1 MNPIYRHSFADAL
14 YNTGIINSNTG
25 VPITTGEAVQN
36 RYYTTNYIPV
46 SNIYPR
52 ILYKSTTVERGA
64 FYDSDKKFISSFI
77 GVTTGSVDI
86 PNNAYYLRFVVY
98 KTSYNAGTAY
108 IRLGSETAQNLVYG
122 RKATPV
128 YKDDLAKEYELETNQ
143 RFYRAK
149 LSGKLSFV
157 RDDYDYINN
166 KPFDNEF
173 LYSIEKSNDGGRT
186 WSQYYQGKFM
196 KTDCTFVDYDK
207 KVTVQPDVIDEY
219 NDVLAGLEKEYNLI
233 TLAPT
238 IQRITINKRPL
249 IQIYVPGDSII
260 SCFLGGTN
268 WEQDANAT
276 TDQSLI
282 TKRGNLGGYNFSLCN
297 ILKEIQITSHGSPA
311 VISGLYSGRMATGAT
326 PGTFTGNLY
335 PELNVNY
342 YIFISQQTIEGTP
355 FGIAIVEIRKRSDD
369 TVMFR
374 YTKATQGPFDTLE
387 FDLTAVEGSGA
398 TGTMHA
404 DMKSYNI
411 YARYLV
417 DVDKIDDLETDQIA
431 TNDIVDNNRN
441 YRRVIGY
448 AIDVAFISNN
458 FSDTPTEWGLA
469 DNGKY
474 FAPPYSIYGQTFYP
488 IARSTWRYAS
498 LWFGFYLMDWI
509 LEEKA
514 RKAYTLR
521 DAFPVASCIQVLLNQ
536 IAPGITHAATAEYSQ
551 FLYSGNNPISG
562 LNFRLLVSQKNNIIN
577 GEYQQPAQKAP
588 TTLQQF
594 TNMLRDC
601 FKCYWFIENG
611 KFKIEHIQY
620 FRNGG
625 SYSGGVVLSHDL
637 TQEINLRNGKPWAFN
652 TSEYSFDKVDLPER
666 YQFKWMDDV
675 TTAFEG
681 LPIQVISKYITP
693 GKVEDVNV
701 SNFTSDIDLMLL
713 NPGNMSSDGFAL
725 FAAVPPTSGSQW
737 ILPFTRQTVN
747 GVEYF
752 LQNGYLAFINLQM
765 PYWMYDLPARR
776 VSINGSETYA
786 YGIERKKKQT
796 FNFPAIDDPN
806 PMQLIK
812 TYLGN
817 GQVDKLS
824 VNLCSRSIKTTL
836 KYDTE

>member
-1 MNPIYRHSFADAL
+1 MNPIYRFGFVNTFFVDGFAVGTDGTHTSPN
-14 YNTGIINSNTG
+14 YS
-25 VPITTGEAVQN
+25 
-36 RYYTTNYIPV
+36 YTKEYIPV

-52 ILYKSTTVERGA
+52 KLFMSSAPENAGVW
-64 FYDSDKKFISSFI
+64 YDSNKNIISNF
-77 GVTTGSVDI
+77 GSNPPAANVEFDI
-86 PNNAYYLRFVVY
+86 PNNAYYVRVNFSLASRR
-98 KTSYNAGTAY
+98 AGSAWL
-108 IRLGSETAQNLVYG
+108 RLGTMDADNYIAPYIVH
-122 RKATPV
+122 PN

-149 LSGKLSFV
+149 LSGKLSFI

-166 KPFDNEF
+166 KPFDTTF
-173 LYSIEKSNDGGRT
+173 LLLIEKSNDGGKT
-186 WSQYYQGKFM
+186 WTSYYSGQFM
-196 KTDCTFVDYDK
+196 KTDCKFIDYDK
-207 KVTVQPDVIDEY
+207 KVTVQPDTIDEY

-233 TLAPT
+233 TLAPS

-249 IQIYVPGDSII
+249 IQIYVPGDSVV

-276 TDQSLI
+276 TDQNALVQ
-282 TKRGNLGGYNFSLCN
+282 TYHFALCN
-297 ILKEIQITSHGSPA
+297 ILKEIQITSNGSPA
-311 VISGLYSGRMATGAT
+311 VISGLYTGRMATGASADVFE
-326 PGTFTGNLY
+326 GKLY
-335 PELNVNY
+335 LELNVNY
-342 YIFISQQTIEGTP
+342 YIYISQQRINGGLP
-355 FGIAIVEIRKRSDD
+355 FGIAVVEIRKQSDD

-374 YTKATQGPFDTLE
+374 YQKVTQEPFDTLE

-411 YARYLV
+411 YARYLC
-417 DVDKIDDLETDQIA
+417 DVEKINDLNTYLLPAD
-431 TNDIVDNNRN
+431 DIVDNNRN
-441 YRRVIGY
+441 YRRAIGY

-509 LEEKA
+509 LEEQA

-521 DAFPVASCIQVLLNQ
+521 DAFPVASCISVLLNQ
-536 IAPGITHAATAEYSQ
+536 IAPGIKHEATAEYSQ
-551 FLYSGNNPISG
+551 FLYGSSNPISG
-562 LNFRLLVSQKNNIIN
+562 LTFRLLVSQKTNIIN

-601 FKCYWFIENG
+601 FKCYWYIDGG
-611 KFKIEHIQY
+611 KFKIEHIQ
-620 FRNGG
+620 FFKNGG
-625 SYSGGVVLSHDL
+625 SYGGGAIISRDL
-637 TQEINLRNGKPWAFN
+637 TKEINLRNGLPWAFN
-652 TSEYSFDKVDLPER
+652 TSEYSFDKVDLAER
-666 YQFKWMDDV
+666 YQFEWMDDV
-675 TTAFEG
+675 TAAFEG
-681 LPIQVISKYITP
+681 LPIQVISKYVTP
-693 GKVEDVNV
+693 GKVEEINI
-701 SNFTSDIDLMLL
+701 SNFTSDIDMMLL

-737 ILPFTRQTVN
+737 ILPFTRQTIN

-752 LQNGYLAFINLQM
+752 LQNGYLAFINLQS
-765 PYWMYDLPARR
+765 PYWLYDLPARR
-776 VSINGSETYA
+776 VSINGSEVYA
-786 YGIERKKKQT
+786 RGIERKKKQT
-796 FNFPAIDDPN
+796 FSFPANDDPN

-812 TYLGN
+812 TYIGN

>member
-1 MNPIYRHSFADAL
+1 MNPIYRHSFADVFL
-14 YNTGIINSNTG
+14 KTGILHGNTG
-25 VPITTGEAVQN
+25 VPITSDDRVQN
-36 RYYTTNYIPV
+36 RYYSTYVSV
-46 SNIYPR
+46 SNVYPR
-52 ILYKSTTVERGA
+52 VLLINTGVDRGA

-98 KTSYNAGTAY
+98 KKSYNAGTVFA
-108 IRLGSETAQNLVYG
+108 RLGTATAQNLVYG
-122 RKATPV
+122 RKANPI

-149 LSGKLSFV
+149 LSGKISFI
-157 RDDYDYINN
+157 RDDYDFINTR
-166 KPFDNEF
+166 PFDYEF
-173 LYSIEKSNDGGRT
+173 LYGIDKSNDGGKT
-186 WSQYYQGKFM
+186 WVPYFSGKFM

-207 KVTVQPDVIDEY
+207 KVTVQPDTIDDY
-219 NDVLAGLEKEYNLI
+219 NEVLAGLEKEYNLI
-233 TLAPT
+233 TLAPS

-249 IQIYVPGDSII
+249 IQIYVPGDSIV

-268 WEQDANAT
+268 WEQGANAT
-276 TDQSLI
+276 TDQSVLVQ
-282 TKRGNLGGYNFSLCN
+282 TYHFALCN

-311 VISGLYSGRMATGAT
+311 VISGLYTGRMATGSSADVFE
-326 PGTFTGNLY
+326 GKLY
-335 PELNVNY
+335 SELNVNY
-342 YIFISQQTIEGTP
+342 YIYISQQRVGGGIP
-355 FGIAIVEIRKRSDD
+355 FGEALVEIRRQSDD
-369 TVMFR
+369 VAMFR
-374 YTKATQGPFDTLE
+374 YQKLTTEPFDTLE
-387 FDLTAVEGSGA
+387 FDLTAVAGSGA

-417 DVDKIDDLETDQIA
+417 DVEKIGDLNTYPLPAD
-431 TNDIVDNNRN
+431 DIVDNNRN
-441 YRRVIGY
+441 YRRTIGY

-469 DNGKY
+469 DNRKY

-509 LEEKA
+509 LEEQA

-521 DAFPVASCIQVLLNQ
+521 DAFPVASCISVLLNQ

-551 FLYSGNNPISG
+551 FLYGGNNPISG
-562 LNFRLLVSQKNNIIN
+562 LNFRLLVSQKTNIIN
-577 GEYQQPAQKAP
+577 GEYQQSAQKAP

-601 FKCYWFIENG
+601 FKCYWFIEDG

-625 SYSGGVVLSHDL
+625 SYFGGAILSHDL
-637 TQEINLRNGKPWAFN
+637 TKELNLRNGKPWAFN

-666 YQFKWMDDV
+666 YQFEWMDDV
-675 TTAFEG
+675 TAAFEG
-681 LPIQVISKYITP
+681 FPIQVISKYVTP
-693 GKVEDVNV
+693 GKVEEINI
-701 SNFTSDIDLMLL
+701 SNFTSDIDMMLL
-713 NPGNMSSDGFAL
+713 NPDNMSSDGFAL

-737 ILPFTRQTVN
+737 ILPFTHQTIN

-752 LQNGYLAFINLQM
+752 LQNGYLAFINLQSL
-765 PYWMYDLPARR
+765 YWLYDLPARR
-776 VSINGSETYA
+776 VSINGSEVYA

-796 FNFPAIDDPN
+796 FSFPAIDDPN

-812 TYLGN
+812 TYIGN

-824 VNLCSRSIKTTL
+824 VNLHSRSIKTTL

>member
-1 MNPIYRHSFADAL
+1 MNPIYRHSFVNAFLA
-14 YNTGIINSNTG
+14 NGAISH
-25 VPITTGEAVQN
+25 TTGN
-36 RYYTTNYIPV
+36 INGNNTNFYYTRTFVPV
-46 SNIYPR
+46 GNVYPR
-52 ILYKSTTVERGA
+52 KLFQNYTPQAGGA
-64 FYDSDKKFISSFI
+64 FYDSNKKII
-77 GVTTGSVDI
+77 GGWGSDPTATNTEFDI
-86 PNNAYYLRFVVY
+86 PSNA
-98 KTSYNAGTAY
+98 AY
-108 IRLGSETAQNLVYG
+108 IRFNVTKAHYANGTAWLRLGTLDAPNVLQGQTVH
-122 RKATPV
+122 PI

-149 LSGKLSFV
+149 LSGKITFV
-157 RDDYDYINN
+157 RDDYDYINRQS
-166 KPFDNEF
+166 FDNEF
-173 LYSIEKSNDGGRT
+173 LYCIEKSDDGGRT
-186 WSQYYQGKFM
+186 WFQYFQGKFM
-196 KTDCTFVDYDK
+196 KTDCTFTDYDK
-207 KVTVQPDVIDEY
+207 KVVVQPDAIDDY

-249 IQIYVPGDSII
+249 IQIYVPGDSVV

-276 TDQSLI
+276 TDQNALVQ
-282 TKRGNLGGYNFSLCN
+282 TYHFALCN
-297 ILKEIQITSHGSPA
+297 ILKEIQITSNGSPA
-311 VISGLYSGRMATGAT
+311 VIAGLYTGRMATGASADVFE
-326 PGTFTGNLY
+326 GKLY

-342 YIFISQQTIEGTP
+342 YIYISQQRINGGLP
-355 FGIAIVEIRKRSDD
+355 FGIAVVEIRKQSDD

-374 YTKATQGPFDTLE
+374 YQKITQEPFDTLE

-411 YARYLV
+411 YARYLC
-417 DVDKIDDLETDQIA
+417 DVEKINDLNTYPLPAD
-431 TNDIVDNNRN
+431 DIVDNNRN
-441 YRRVIGY
+441 YRRAIGY

-474 FAPPYSIYGQTFYP
+474 FAPPYSIFGQTFYP

-514 RKAYTLR
+514 RKEYTLR
-521 DAFPVASCIQVLLNQ
+521 DAFPVASCISVLLNQ
-536 IAPGITHAATAEYSQ
+536 IAPGITHEATAEYSQ
-551 FLYSGNNPISG
+551 FLYGGNNPISG
-562 LNFRLLVSQKNNIIN
+562 LNFRLLVSQKTNIIN

-601 FKCYWFIENG
+601 FKCYWFIEDG

-637 TQEINLRNGKPWAFN
+637 TKELNLRNGKPWAFN

-666 YQFKWMDDV
+666 YQFEWMDDV
-675 TTAFEG
+675 TAAFEG
-681 LPIQVISKYITP
+681 LPIQVISKYVTP
-693 GKVEDVNV
+693 GKVEEINI
-701 SNFTSDIDLMLL
+701 SNFTSDIDMMLL
-713 NPGNMSSDGFAL
+713 NPGNISSDGFAL

-737 ILPFTRQTVN
+737 ILPFTRQTIN

-752 LQNGYLAFINLQM
+752 LQNGYLAFINLQS

-776 VSINGSETYA
+776 VSINGSEVYA

-796 FNFPAIDDPN
+796 FSFPANDDPN

-812 TYLGN
+812 TYIGN

>member
-1 MNPIYRHSFADAL
+1 MNPIYRHSFVNAFLA
-14 YNTGIINSNTG
+14 NGAISHITGNINGNSTKF
-25 VPITTGEAVQN
+25 
-36 RYYTTNYIPV
+36 YYTRTFVPV
-46 SNIYPR
+46 GNVYPR
-52 ILYKSTTVERGA
+52 KLFQNFTTQSGGA
-64 FYDSDKKFISSFI
+64 FYDSNKKII
-77 GVTTGSVDI
+77 GGWGSDPSATNTEFDI
-86 PNNAYYLRFVVY
+86 PSNA
-98 KTSYNAGTAY
+98 AY
-108 IRLGSETAQNLVYG
+108 IRFNVIKAQYANGTAWLRLGTLDAPNVLQGQTVH
-122 RKATPV
+122 PI

-149 LSGKLSFV
+149 LSGKITFV
-157 RDDYDYINN
+157 RDDYDYINRQS
-166 KPFDNEF
+166 FDNEF
-173 LYSIEKSNDGGRT
+173 LYCIEKSDDGGRT
-186 WSQYYQGKFM
+186 WFQYFQGKFM
-196 KTDCTFVDYDK
+196 KTDCTFTDYDK
-207 KVTVQPDVIDEY
+207 KVVVQPDAIDDY

-249 IQIYVPGDSII
+249 IQIYVPGDSVV

-276 TDQSLI
+276 TDQNALVQ
-282 TKRGNLGGYNFSLCN
+282 TYHFALCN
-297 ILKEIQITSHGSPA
+297 ILKEIQITSNGSPA
-311 VISGLYSGRMATGAT
+311 VISGLYTGRMATGASAD
-326 PGTFTGNLY
+326 TFEGKLY

-342 YIFISQQTIEGTP
+342 YIYISQQRINGGLP
-355 FGIAIVEIRKRSDD
+355 FGIALVEIRRQSDD
-369 TVMFR
+369 VAMFR
-374 YTKATQGPFDTLE
+374 YSKATTSPFDTLE

-411 YARYLV
+411 YARYLC
-417 DVDKIDDLETDQIA
+417 DVEKIDDLNTYPLPAD
-431 TNDIVDNNRN
+431 DIVDNNRN
-441 YRRVIGY
+441 YRRAIGY

-474 FAPPYSIYGQTFYP
+474 FAPPYSIFGQTFYP

-514 RKAYTLR
+514 RKEYTLR
-521 DAFPVASCIQVLLNQ
+521 DAFPVASCISVLLNQ
-536 IAPGITHAATAEYSQ
+536 IAPGITHEATAEYSQ
-551 FLYSGNNPISG
+551 FLYGGNNPISG
-562 LNFRLLVSQKNNIIN
+562 LNFRLLVSQKTNIIN

-601 FKCYWFIENG
+601 FKCYWFIEDG

-625 SYSGGVVLSHDL
+625 SYSGGAILSHDL
-637 TQEINLRNGKPWAFN
+637 TKELNLRNGKPWAFN

-675 TTAFEG
+675 TAAFEG
-681 LPIQVISKYITP
+681 LPIQVISKYVTP

-752 LQNGYLAFINLQM
+752 LQNGYLAFINLQS

-776 VSINGSETYA
+776 VSINGSEVYA

-796 FNFPAIDDPN
+796 FSFPAIDDPN

-812 TYLGN
+812 TYIGN

>member
-1 MNPIYRHSFADAL
+1 MNPIYRHSFVNAFLA
-14 YNTGIINSNTG
+14 NGAISHITGNINGNSTKF
-25 VPITTGEAVQN
+25 
-36 RYYTTNYIPV
+36 YYTRTFVPV
-46 SNIYPR
+46 GNVYPR
-52 ILYKSTTVERGA
+52 KLFQNFTTQSGGA
-64 FYDSDKKFISSFI
+64 FYDSNKKII
-77 GVTTGSVDI
+77 GGWGSDPSATNTEFDI
-86 PNNAYYLRFVVY
+86 PSNA
-98 KTSYNAGTAY
+98 AY
-108 IRLGSETAQNLVYG
+108 IRFNVIKAQYANGTAWLRLGTLDAPNVLQGQTVH
-122 RKATPV
+122 PI

-149 LSGKLSFV
+149 LSGKITFV
-157 RDDYDYINN
+157 RDDYDYINRQS
-166 KPFDNEF
+166 FDNEF
-173 LYSIEKSNDGGRT
+173 LYCIEKSDDGGRT
-186 WSQYYQGKFM
+186 WFQYFQGKFM
-196 KTDCTFVDYDK
+196 KTDCTFTDYDK
-207 KVTVQPDVIDEY
+207 KVVVQPDAIDDY

-249 IQIYVPGDSII
+249 IQIYVPGDSVVA
-260 SCFLGGTN
+260 CFLGGTN

-276 TDQSLI
+276 TDQNALVQ
-282 TKRGNLGGYNFSLCN
+282 TYHFALCN
-297 ILKEIQITSHGSPA
+297 ILKEIQITSNGSPA
-311 VISGLYSGRMATGAT
+311 VISGLYTGRMATGASAD
-326 PGTFTGNLY
+326 TFEGKLY

-342 YIFISQQTIEGTP
+342 YIYISQQRINGGLP
-355 FGIAIVEIRKRSDD
+355 FGIALVEIRRQSDD
-369 TVMFR
+369 VAMFR
-374 YTKATQGPFDTLE
+374 YSKATTSPFDTLE

-411 YARYLV
+411 YARYLC
-417 DVDKIDDLETDQIA
+417 DVEKIDDLNTYPLPAD
-431 TNDIVDNNRN
+431 DIVDNNRN
-441 YRRVIGY
+441 YRRAIGY

-474 FAPPYSIYGQTFYP
+474 FAPPYSIFGQTFYP

-514 RKAYTLR
+514 RKEYTLR
-521 DAFPVASCIQVLLNQ
+521 DAFPVASCISVLLNQ
-536 IAPGITHAATAEYSQ
+536 IAPGITHEATAEYSQ
-551 FLYSGNNPISG
+551 FLYGGNNPISG
-562 LNFRLLVSQKNNIIN
+562 LNFRLLVSQKTNIIN

-601 FKCYWFIENG
+601 FKCYWFIEDG

-625 SYSGGVVLSHDL
+625 SYSGGAILSHDL
-637 TQEINLRNGKPWAFN
+637 TKELNLRNGKPWAFN

-666 YQFKWMDDV
+666 YQFEWMDDV
-675 TTAFEG
+675 TAAFEG
-681 LPIQVISKYITP
+681 LPIQVISKYVTP
-693 GKVEDVNV
+693 GKVEEINI
-701 SNFTSDIDLMLL
+701 SNFTSDIDMMLL

-737 ILPFTRQTVN
+737 ILPFTRQTIN

-752 LQNGYLAFINLQM
+752 LQNGYLAFINLQSQ
-765 PYWMYDLPARR
+765 YWLYDLPARR
-776 VSINGSETYA
+776 VSINGSEVYA
-786 YGIERKKKQT
+786 RGIERKKKQT
-796 FNFPAIDDPN
+796 FSFPANDDPN

>member
-1 MNPIYRHSFADAL
+1 MNPIYRFGFVNTFFVDGFAVGTDGTHTSPN
-14 YNTGIINSNTG
+14 YS
-25 VPITTGEAVQN
+25 
-36 RYYTTNYIPV
+36 YTKEYIPV

-52 ILYKSTTVERGA
+52 KLFMSTAPENAGVW
-64 FYDSDKKFISSFI
+64 YDSNKNIISNF
-77 GVTTGSVDI
+77 GSNPPAANVEFDI
-86 PNNAYYLRFVVY
+86 PNNAYYVRVNFTLSSRR
-98 KTSYNAGTAY
+98 AGSAWL
-108 IRLGSETAQNLVYG
+108 RLGTMDADNYIAPYIVH
-122 RKATPV
+122 PN

-149 LSGKLSFV
+149 LSGKLSFI

-166 KPFDNEF
+166 KPFDTTF
-173 LYSIEKSNDGGRT
+173 LLLIEKSNDGGKT
-186 WSQYYQGKFM
+186 WTSYYSGQFM
-196 KTDCTFVDYDK
+196 KTDCTFIDYDK
-207 KVTVQPDVIDEY
+207 KVTLQPDTIDEY

-233 TLAPT
+233 TLAPA

-249 IQIYVPGDSII
+249 IQIYVPGDSIV

-276 TDQSLI
+276 TDQNALVR
-282 TKRGNLGGYNFSLCN
+282 TYHFALCN

-311 VISGLYSGRMATGAT
+311 VISGLYTGRMATGAT
-326 PGTFTGNLY
+326 PGVFTGNLY

-342 YIFISQQTIEGTP
+342 YIFISQQTIDGTP
-355 FGIAIVEIRKRSDD
+355 FGIALVEIRRRSDD
-369 TVMFR
+369 VAMFR
-374 YTKATQGPFDTLE
+374 YQKATTAPFDTLE
-387 FDLTAVEGSGA
+387 FDLTAVDGSGA

-417 DVDKIDDLETDQIA
+417 DVEKIGDLDTYPLPTDDI
-431 TNDIVDNNRN
+431 IDNNRN
-441 YRRVIGY
+441 YRRAIGY

-509 LEEKA
+509 LEEQA

-521 DAFPVASCIQVLLNQ
+521 DAFPVASCISVLLNQ
-536 IAPGITHAATAEYSQ
+536 IAPGIKHEATAEYSQ
-551 FLYSGNNPISG
+551 FLYGSSNPISG
-562 LNFRLLVSQKNNIIN
+562 LTFRLLVSQKTNIIN

-601 FKCYWFIENG
+601 FKCYWYIDGG
-611 KFKIEHIQY
+611 KFKIEHIQ
-620 FRNGG
+620 FFKNGG
-625 SYSGGVVLSHDL
+625 SYGGGAIISRDL
-637 TQEINLRNGKPWAFN
+637 TKEINLRNGLPWAFN
-652 TSEYSFDKVDLPER
+652 TSEYSFDKVDLAER
-666 YQFKWMDDV
+666 YQFEWMDDV
-675 TTAFEG
+675 TTPFEG
-681 LPIQVISKYITP
+681 LPIQVISKYVTP
-693 GKVEDVNV
+693 GKIEEINI
-701 SNFTSDIDLMLL
+701 SNFTSDIDMMLL

-737 ILPFTRQTVN
+737 ILPFTRQTIN

-752 LQNGYLAFINLQM
+752 LQNGYLAFINLQS

-776 VSINGSETYA
+776 VSVNGSEVYA

-796 FNFPAIDDPN
+796 FSFPATDDPN

-812 TYLGN
+812 TYIGN

-824 VNLCSRSIKTTL
+824 VNLHSRSIKATL

>member
-1 MNPIYRHSFADAL
+1 MNPIYRHSFVNAFLA
-14 YNTGIINSNTG
+14 NGAISHITGNINGNSTKF
-25 VPITTGEAVQN
+25 
-36 RYYTTNYIPV
+36 YYTRTFVPV
-46 SNIYPR
+46 GNVYPR
-52 ILYKSTTVERGA
+52 KLFQNSTAQSGGA
-64 FYDSDKKFISSFI
+64 FYDSNKKII
-77 GVTTGSVDI
+77 GGWGSDHTATNTEFDI
-86 PNNAYYLRFVVY
+86 PSNA
-98 KTSYNAGTAY
+98 AY
-108 IRLGSETAQNLVYG
+108 IRFNVSKAQYANGTAWLRLGTLDAPNVLQGQTVH
-122 RKATPV
+122 PI

-149 LSGKLSFV
+149 LSGKITFV
-157 RDDYDYINN
+157 RDDYDYINRQS
-166 KPFDNEF
+166 FDNEF
-173 LYSIEKSNDGGRT
+173 LYCIEKSDDGGRT
-186 WSQYYQGKFM
+186 WFQYFQGKFM
-196 KTDCTFVDYDK
+196 KTDCTFTDYDK
-207 KVTVQPDVIDEY
+207 KVVVQPDAIDDY

-249 IQIYVPGDSII
+249 IQIYVPGDSVV

-276 TDQSLI
+276 TDQNALVQ
-282 TKRGNLGGYNFSLCN
+282 TYHFALCN
-297 ILKEIQITSHGSPA
+297 ILKEIQITSNGSPA
-311 VISGLYSGRMATGAT
+311 VISGLYTGRMVTGASADVFE
-326 PGTFTGNLY
+326 GKLY

-342 YIFISQQTIEGTP
+342 YIH
-355 FGIAIVEIRKRSDD
+355 IAQKLVAGGLPIGLADVEIRRRSDD
-369 TVMFR
+369 VAMFR
-374 YTKATQGPFDTLE
+374 FTKITQEPFDTLE

-411 YARYLV
+411 YARYLC
-417 DVDKIDDLETDQIA
+417 DVEKIDDLNTYPLPAD
-431 TNDIVDNNRN
+431 DIVDNNRN
-441 YRRVIGY
+441 YRHAIGY

-458 FSDTPTEWGLA
+458 FSNTPTEWGLA

-521 DAFPVASCIQVLLNQ
+521 DAFPVASCISVLLNQ

-551 FLYSGNNPISG
+551 FLYSGNNPISR
-562 LNFRLLVSQKNNIIN
+562 LNFRLLVSHKTNIIN
-577 GEYQQPAQKAP
+577 GEYQQPAQKVP

-601 FKCYWFIENG
+601 FKCYWFIEDG

-625 SYSGGVVLSHDL
+625 SYSGGAILSHDL
-637 TQEINLRNGKPWAFN
+637 TKELNLRNGKPWAFN
-652 TSEYSFDKVDLPER
+652 TSEYSFDKADLPER
-666 YQFKWMDDV
+666 YQFEWMDDV
-675 TTAFEG
+675 TAAFEG
-681 LPIQVISKYITP
+681 VPIQVISKYVTP
-693 GKVEDVNV
+693 GKVEEINI
-701 SNFTSDIDLMLL
+701 SNFTSDIDMMLL

-737 ILPFTRQTVN
+737 ILPFTRQTIN

-752 LQNGYLAFINLQM
+752 LQNGYLAFINLQS
-765 PYWMYDLPARR
+765 PYWLYDLPARR
-776 VSINGSETYA
+776 VSINGSEVYA

-796 FNFPAIDDPN
+796 FSFPANDDPN

-812 TYLGN
+812 TYIGN

-824 VNLCSRSIKTTL
+824 VNLCSRNIKATL

>member
-1 MNPIYRHSFADAL
+1 MNPIYRHSFVNAFLA
-14 YNTGIINSNTG
+14 NGAISH
-25 VPITTGEAVQN
+25 TTGN
-36 RYYTTNYIPV
+36 INGNSTNFYYTRTFVPV
-46 SNIYPR
+46 GNVYPR
-52 ILYKSTTVERGA
+52 KLFQNFTTQSGGA
-64 FYDSDKKFISSFI
+64 FYDSNKKII
-77 GVTTGSVDI
+77 GGWGSDPSATNTEFDI
-86 PNNAYYLRFVVY
+86 PSNA
-98 KTSYNAGTAY
+98 AY
-108 IRLGSETAQNLVYG
+108 IRFNVIKAHYANGTAWLRLGTLDAPNVLQGQTVH
-122 RKATPV
+122 PI

-149 LSGKLSFV
+149 LSGKITFV
-157 RDDYDYINN
+157 RDDYDYINRQS
-166 KPFDNEF
+166 FDNEF
-173 LYSIEKSNDGGRT
+173 LYCIEKSDDGGRT
-186 WSQYYQGKFM
+186 WFQYFQGKFM
-196 KTDCTFVDYDK
+196 KTDCTFTDYDK
-207 KVTVQPDVIDEY
+207 KVVVQPDAIDDY

-249 IQIYVPGDSII
+249 IQIYVPGDSVV

-276 TDQSLI
+276 TDQNALVQ
-282 TKRGNLGGYNFSLCN
+282 TYHFALCN
-297 ILKEIQITSHGSPA
+297 ILKEIQITSNGSPA
-311 VISGLYSGRMATGAT
+311 VISGLYTGRMATGASADVFK
-326 PGTFTGNLY
+326 GKLY

-342 YIFISQQTIEGTP
+342 YIYISQQRINGGLP
-355 FGIAIVEIRKRSDD
+355 FGIAVVEIRKQSDD

-374 YTKATQGPFDTLE
+374 YQKVTQEPFDTLE

-411 YARYLV
+411 YARYLC
-417 DVDKIDDLETDQIA
+417 DVEKIDDLNTYPLPAD
-431 TNDIVDNNRN
+431 DIVDNNRN
-441 YRRVIGY
+441 YRRAIGY

-474 FAPPYSIYGQTFYP
+474 FAPPYSIFGQTFYP

-514 RKAYTLR
+514 RKEYTLR
-521 DAFPVASCIQVLLNQ
+521 DAFPVASCISVLLNQ
-536 IAPGITHAATAEYSQ
+536 IAPGITHEATAEYSR
-551 FLYSGNNPISG
+551 FLYGGNNPISG
-562 LNFRLLVSQKNNIIN
+562 LNFRLLVSQKTNIIN

-601 FKCYWFIENG
+601 FKCYWFIEDG

-637 TQEINLRNGKPWAFN
+637 TKELNLRNGKPWAFN

-675 TTAFEG
+675 TATFEG
-681 LPIQVISKYITP
+681 LPIQVISKYVTP

-713 NPGNMSSDGFAL
+713 NPGNISSDGFAL

-752 LQNGYLAFINLQM
+752 LQNGYLAFINLQS
-765 PYWMYDLPARR
+765 PYWLYDLPARR

-796 FNFPAIDDPN
+796 FSFPANDDPN

-812 TYLGN
+812 TYIGN

>member
-1 MNPIYRHSFADAL
+1 MNPIYRHSFVNAFLA
-14 YNTGIINSNTG
+14 NGAISNT
-25 VPITTGEAVQN
+25 TGN
-36 RYYTTNYIPV
+36 INGNNTNFYYTRTFVPV
-46 SNIYPR
+46 GNVYPR
-52 ILYKSTTVERGA
+52 KLFQNYTPQAGGA
-64 FYDSDKKFISSFI
+64 FYDSNKKII
-77 GVTTGSVDI
+77 GGWGSDPTATNTEFDI
-86 PNNAYYLRFVVY
+86 PSNA
-98 KTSYNAGTAY
+98 AY
-108 IRLGSETAQNLVYG
+108 IRFNVSKAQYANGTAWLRLGTLDAPNVLQGQTVH
-122 RKATPV
+122 PI

-149 LSGKLSFV
+149 LSGKITFV
-157 RDDYDYINN
+157 RDDYDYINRQS
-166 KPFDNEF
+166 FDNEF
-173 LYSIEKSNDGGRT
+173 LYCIEKSDDGGRT
-186 WSQYYQGKFM
+186 WFQYFQGKFM
-196 KTDCTFVDYDK
+196 KTDCTFTDYDK
-207 KVTVQPDVIDEY
+207 KVVVQPDAIDDY

-249 IQIYVPGDSII
+249 IQIYVPGDSVV

-276 TDQSLI
+276 TDQNALVQ
-282 TKRGNLGGYNFSLCN
+282 TYHFALCN
-297 ILKEIQITSHGSPA
+297 ILKEIQITSNGSPA
-311 VISGLYSGRMATGAT
+311 VISGLYTGRMATGSSAD
-326 PGTFTGNLY
+326 TFEGKLY

-342 YIFISQQTIEGTP
+342 YIYISQQRINGGLP
-355 FGIAIVEIRKRSDD
+355 FGIALVEIRRQSDD
-369 TVMFR
+369 VAMFR
-374 YTKATQGPFDTLE
+374 YSKATTSPFDTLE

-411 YARYLV
+411 YARYLC
-417 DVDKIDDLETDQIA
+417 DVEKIDDLNTYPLPAD
-431 TNDIVDNNRN
+431 DIVDNNRN
-441 YRRVIGY
+441 YRRAIGY

-474 FAPPYSIYGQTFYP
+474 FAPPYSIFGQTFYP

-514 RKAYTLR
+514 RKEYTLR
-521 DAFPVASCIQVLLNQ
+521 DAFPVASCISVLLNQ
-536 IAPGITHAATAEYSQ
+536 IAPGITHEATAEYSQ
-551 FLYSGNNPISG
+551 FLYGGNNPISG
-562 LNFRLLVSQKNNIIN
+562 LNFRLLVSQKTNIIN

-601 FKCYWFIENG
+601 FKCYWFIEDG

-625 SYSGGVVLSHDL
+625 SYSGGGVLSHNL
-637 TQEINLRNGKPWAFN
+637 TKELNLRNGKPWAFN

-675 TTAFEG
+675 TAAFEG
-681 LPIQVISKYITP
+681 LPIQVISKYVTP

-713 NPGNMSSDGFAL
+713 NPGNISSDGFAL

-747 GVEYF
+747 GIEYF

-776 VSINGSETYA
+776 VSINGSEVYA

-796 FNFPAIDDPN
+796 FSFPANDDPN

-812 TYLGN
+812 TYIGN

>member
-1 MNPIYRHSFADAL
+1 MNPIYRHSFVNAFLA
-14 YNTGIINSNTG
+14 NGAISH
-25 VPITTGEAVQN
+25 TTGN
-36 RYYTTNYIPV
+36 INGNSTKFYYTRTFVPV
-46 SNIYPR
+46 GNVYPR
-52 ILYKSTTVERGA
+52 KLFQNFTTQSGGA
-64 FYDSDKKFISSFI
+64 FYDSNKKII
-77 GVTTGSVDI
+77 GGWGSDPSATNTEFDI
-86 PNNAYYLRFVVY
+86 PSNA
-98 KTSYNAGTAY
+98 AY
-108 IRLGSETAQNLVYG
+108 IRFNVIKAHYANGTAWLRLGTLDAPNVLQGQTVH
-122 RKATPV
+122 PI

-149 LSGKLSFV
+149 LSGKITFV
-157 RDDYDYINN
+157 RDDYDYINRQS
-166 KPFDNEF
+166 FDNEF
-173 LYSIEKSNDGGRT
+173 LYCIEKSDDGGRT
-186 WSQYYQGKFM
+186 WFQYFQGKFM
-196 KTDCTFVDYDK
+196 KTDCTFTDYDK
-207 KVTVQPDVIDEY
+207 KVVVQPDAIDDY

-249 IQIYVPGDSII
+249 IQIYVPGDSVV

-276 TDQSLI
+276 TDQNALVQ
-282 TKRGNLGGYNFSLCN
+282 TYHFALCN
-297 ILKEIQITSHGSPA
+297 ILKEIQITSNGSPA
-311 VISGLYSGRMATGAT
+311 VISGLYTGRMATGSSAD
-326 PGTFTGNLY
+326 TFEGKLY

-342 YIFISQQTIEGTP
+342 YIYISQQRINGGLP
-355 FGIAIVEIRKRSDD
+355 FGIALVEIRRQLDD
-369 TVMFR
+369 VAMFR
-374 YTKATQGPFDTLE
+374 YSKVTTSPFDTLG

-411 YARYLV
+411 YARYLC
-417 DVDKIDDLETDQIA
+417 DVEKIDDLNTYPLPAD
-431 TNDIVDNNRN
+431 DIVDNNRN
-441 YRRVIGY
+441 YRRAIGY

-498 LWFGFYLMDWI
+498 LWFGFYLMDWL

-514 RKAYTLR
+514 RKEYTLR
-521 DAFPVASCIQVLLNQ
+521 DAFPVASCISVLLNQ

-551 FLYSGNNPISG
+551 FLYGSYNPISR
-562 LNFRLLVSQKNNIIN
+562 LNFRLLVSQKTNIIN

-601 FKCYWFIENG
+601 FKCYWFIEDG

-637 TQEINLRNGKPWAFN
+637 TKELNLRNGKPWAFN
-652 TSEYSFDKVDLPER
+652 TSEYSFDKVDLPEC
-666 YQFKWMDDV
+666 YQFEWMDDV
-675 TTAFEG
+675 TAAFEG
-681 LPIQVISKYITP
+681 LPIQVISKYVTP
-693 GKVEDVNV
+693 GKVEEINI
-701 SNFTSDIDLMLL
+701 SNFTSDIDMMLL
-713 NPGNMSSDGFAL
+713 NPGNISSDGFAL

-737 ILPFTRQTVN
+737 ILPFTRQTIN

-752 LQNGYLAFINLQM
+752 LQNGYLAFINLQS

-776 VSINGSETYA
+776 VSINGSEVYA

-796 FNFPAIDDPN
+796 FSFPANDDPN

-812 TYLGN
+812 TYIGN

-824 VNLCSRSIKTTL
+824 VNLCSRNIKTTL

>member
-1 MNPIYRHSFADAL
+1 MNPIYRHSFVNAFLA
-14 YNTGIINSNTG
+14 NGAISH
-25 VPITTGEAVQN
+25 TTGN
-36 RYYTTNYIPV
+36 INGNSTKFYYTRTFVPV
-46 SNIYPR
+46 GNVYPR
-52 ILYKSTTVERGA
+52 KLFQNFTTQSGGA
-64 FYDSDKKFISSFI
+64 FYDSNKKII
-77 GVTTGSVDI
+77 GGWGSDPSATNTEFDI
-86 PNNAYYLRFVVY
+86 PSNA
-98 KTSYNAGTAY
+98 AY
-108 IRLGSETAQNLVYG
+108 IRFNVIKAHYANGTAWLRLGTLDAPNVLQGQTVH
-122 RKATPV
+122 PI

-149 LSGKLSFV
+149 LSGKITFV
-157 RDDYDYINN
+157 RDDYDYINRQS
-166 KPFDNEF
+166 FDNEF
-173 LYSIEKSNDGGRT
+173 LYCIEKSDDGGRT
-186 WSQYYQGKFM
+186 WFQYFQGKFM
-196 KTDCTFVDYDK
+196 KTDCTFTDYDK
-207 KVTVQPDVIDEY
+207 KVVVQPEAIDDY

-249 IQIYVPGDSII
+249 IQIYVPGDSVV

-276 TDQSLI
+276 TDQNALVQ
-282 TKRGNLGGYNFSLCN
+282 TYHFALCN
-297 ILKEIQITSHGSPA
+297 ILKEIQITSNGSPA
-311 VISGLYSGRMATGAT
+311 VISGLYTGRMATGASADVFE
-326 PGTFTGNLY
+326 GKLY

-342 YIFISQQTIEGTP
+342 YIYISQQRINGGLP
-355 FGIAIVEIRKRSDD
+355 FGIAVVEIRKQSDD

-374 YTKATQGPFDTLE
+374 YTKVTTSPFDTLE

-411 YARYLV
+411 YARYLC
-417 DVDKIDDLETDQIA
+417 DVEKIDDLNTYPLPAD
-431 TNDIVDNNRN
+431 DIVDNNRN
-441 YRRVIGY
+441 YRRAIGY

-474 FAPPYSIYGQTFYP
+474 FAPPYSIFGQTFYP

-509 LEEKA
+509 LEKKA

-521 DAFPVASCIQVLLNQ
+521 DAFPVASCISVLLNQ

-562 LNFRLLVSQKNNIIN
+562 LNFRLLVSQKTNIIN

-601 FKCYWFIENG
+601 FKCYWFIEDG

-625 SYSGGVVLSHDL
+625 SYSGGAILSHDL
-637 TQEINLRNGKPWAFN
+637 TKELNLRNGKPWAFN

-666 YQFKWMDDV
+666 YQFEWMDDV
-675 TTAFEG
+675 TAAFEG
-681 LPIQVISKYITP
+681 LPIQVISKYVTP
-693 GKVEDVNV
+693 GKFEEINI
-701 SNFTSDIDLMLL
+701 SNFTSDIDMMLL

-737 ILPFTRQTVN
+737 ILPFTRQTIN

-752 LQNGYLAFINLQM
+752 LQNGYLAFINLQS
-765 PYWMYDLPARR
+765 PYWLYDLPARR
-776 VSINGSETYA
+776 VSINGSEVYA

-796 FNFPAIDDPN
+796 FSFPANDDPN

-812 TYLGN
+812 TYIGN

-824 VNLCSRSIKTTL
+824 VNLCSRNIKATL

>member
-1 MNPIYRHSFADAL
+1 MNPIYRHSFVNAFLA
-14 YNTGIINSNTG
+14 NGAISH
-25 VPITTGEAVQN
+25 TTGN
-36 RYYTTNYIPV
+36 INGNSTKFYYTRTFVPV
-46 SNIYPR
+46 GNVYPR
-52 ILYKSTTVERGA
+52 KLFQNFTTQSGGA
-64 FYDSDKKFISSFI
+64 FYDSNKKII
-77 GVTTGSVDI
+77 GGWGSDPSATNTEFDI
-86 PNNAYYLRFVVY
+86 PSNA
-98 KTSYNAGTAY
+98 AY
-108 IRLGSETAQNLVYG
+108 IRFNVIKAHYANGTAWLRLGTLDAPNVLQGQTVH
-122 RKATPV
+122 PI

-149 LSGKLSFV
+149 LSGKITFV
-157 RDDYDYINN
+157 RDDYDYINRQS
-166 KPFDNEF
+166 FDNEF
-173 LYSIEKSNDGGRT
+173 LYCIEKSDDGGRT
-186 WSQYYQGKFM
+186 WFQYFQGKFM
-196 KTDCTFVDYDK
+196 KTDCTFTDYDK
-207 KVTVQPDVIDEY
+207 KVVVQPDAIDDY

-249 IQIYVPGDSII
+249 IQIYVPGDSVV

-276 TDQSLI
+276 TDQNALVQ
-282 TKRGNLGGYNFSLCN
+282 TYHFALCN
-297 ILKEIQITSHGSPA
+297 ILKEIQITSNGSPA
-311 VISGLYSGRMATGAT
+311 VISGLYTGRMATGASADVFE
-326 PGTFTGNLY
+326 GKLY

-342 YIFISQQTIEGTP
+342 YIYISQQRINGGLP
-355 FGIAIVEIRKRSDD
+355 FGIAVVEIRKQSDD

-374 YTKATQGPFDTLE
+374 YTKVTTSPFDTLE

-411 YARYLV
+411 YARYLC
-417 DVDKIDDLETDQIA
+417 DVEKIDDLNTYPLPAD
-431 TNDIVDNNRN
+431 DIVDNNRN
-441 YRRVIGY
+441 YRRAIGY

-474 FAPPYSIYGQTFYP
+474 FAPPYSIFGQTFYP

-509 LEEKA
+509 LEKKA

-521 DAFPVASCIQVLLNQ
+521 DAFPVASCISVLLNQ

-562 LNFRLLVSQKNNIIN
+562 LNFRLLVSQKTNIIN
-577 GEYQQPAQKAP
+577 GEYQQPARKAP

-601 FKCYWFIENG
+601 FKCYWFIEDG

-625 SYSGGVVLSHDL
+625 SYSGGAILSHDL
-637 TQEINLRNGKPWAFN
+637 TKELNLRNGKPWAFN

-666 YQFKWMDDV
+666 YQFEWMDDV
-675 TTAFEG
+675 TAAFEG
-681 LPIQVISKYITP
+681 LPIQVISKYVTP
-693 GKVEDVNV
+693 GKVEEINI
-701 SNFTSDIDLMLL
+701 SNFTSDIDMMLL

-737 ILPFTRQTVN
+737 ILPFTRQTIN

-752 LQNGYLAFINLQM
+752 LQNGYLAFINLQS
-765 PYWMYDLPARR
+765 PYWLYDLPARR
-776 VSINGSETYA
+776 VSINGSEVYA

-796 FNFPAIDDPN
+796 FSFPANDDPN

-812 TYLGN
+812 TYIGN

-824 VNLCSRSIKTTL
+824 VNLCSRNIKATL

>member
-1 MNPIYRHSFADAL
+1 MNPIYRHSFVNAFLA
-14 YNTGIINSNTG
+14 NGAISHITGNINGNSTNF
-25 VPITTGEAVQN
+25 
-36 RYYTTNYIPV
+36 YYTRTFVPV
-46 SNIYPR
+46 GNVYPR
-52 ILYKSTTVERGA
+52 KLFQNFTTQSGGA
-64 FYDSDKKFISSFI
+64 FYDSNKKII
-77 GVTTGSVDI
+77 GGWGSNPSATNTEFDI
-86 PNNAYYLRFVVY
+86 PSNA
-98 KTSYNAGTAY
+98 AY
-108 IRLGSETAQNLVYG
+108 IRFNVIKAHYANGTAWLRLGTLDAPNVLQGQTVH
-122 RKATPV
+122 PI

-149 LSGKLSFV
+149 LSGKITFV
-157 RDDYDYINN
+157 RDDYDYINRQS
-166 KPFDNEF
+166 FDNEF
-173 LYSIEKSNDGGRT
+173 LYCIEKSDDGGRT
-186 WSQYYQGKFM
+186 WFQYFQGKFM
-196 KTDCTFVDYDK
+196 KTDCTFTDYDK
-207 KVTVQPDVIDEY
+207 KVVVQPDAIDDY

-249 IQIYVPGDSII
+249 IQIYVPGDSVV

-276 TDQSLI
+276 TDQNALI
-282 TKRGNLGGYNFSLCN
+282 QTYHFALCN

-311 VISGLYSGRMATGAT
+311 VISGLYTGRMSTGVS
-326 PGTFTGNLY
+326 PDEFMGDLY

-342 YIFISQQTIEGTP
+342 YIH
-355 FGIAIVEIRKRSDD
+355 IAQKLVAGGLPIGLAGVEIRRRSDD
-369 TVMFR
+369 VAMFR
-374 YTKATQGPFDTLE
+374 FTKITQEPFDTLE

-417 DVDKIDDLETDQIA
+417 DVDKIDDLDTYPLPSD
-431 TNDIVDNNRN
+431 DIVDNNRN
-441 YRRVIGY
+441 YRRAIGY
-448 AIDVAFISNN
+448 AIDVAFISKN

-469 DNGKY
+469 DSGKY

-521 DAFPVASCIQVLLNQ
+521 DAFPVASCISVLLNQ

-562 LNFRLLVSQKNNIIN
+562 LNFRLLVSQKTNIIN

-601 FKCYWFIENG
+601 FKCYWFIEDG

-625 SYSGGVVLSHDL
+625 SYSGGAILSHDL
-637 TQEINLRNGKPWAFN
+637 TKELNLRNGKPWAFN

-666 YQFKWMDDV
+666 YQFEWMDDV
-675 TTAFEG
+675 TAAFEG
-681 LPIQVISKYITP
+681 LPIQVISKYVTP
-693 GKVEDVNV
+693 GKVEEINI
-701 SNFTSDIDLMLL
+701 SNFTSDIDMMLL

-725 FAAVPPTSGSQW
+725 LAAVPPTSGSQW
-737 ILPFTRQTVN
+737 ILPFTRQTIN

-752 LQNGYLAFINLQM
+752 LQNGYLAFINLQS
-765 PYWMYDLPARR
+765 PYWLYDLPARR
-776 VSINGSETYA
+776 VSINGSEVYA

-796 FNFPAIDDPN
+796 FSFPANDDPN

-812 TYLGN
+812 TYIGN

-824 VNLCSRSIKTTL
+824 VNLCSRNIKATL

>member
-1 MNPIYRHSFADAL
+1 MNPIYRHSFVNAFLA
-14 YNTGIINSNTG
+14 NGAISH
-25 VPITTGEAVQN
+25 TTGN
-36 RYYTTNYIPV
+36 INGNSTKFYYTRTFVPV
-46 SNIYPR
+46 GNVYPR
-52 ILYKSTTVERGA
+52 KLFQNFTTQSGGA
-64 FYDSDKKFISSFI
+64 FYDSNKKII
-77 GVTTGSVDI
+77 GGWGSDPSATNTEFDI
-86 PNNAYYLRFVVY
+86 PSNA
-98 KTSYNAGTAY
+98 AY
-108 IRLGSETAQNLVYG
+108 IRFNVIKAHYANGTAWLRLGTLDAPNVLQGQTVH
-122 RKATPV
+122 PI

-149 LSGKLSFV
+149 LSGKITFV
-157 RDDYDYINN
+157 RDDYDYINRQS
-166 KPFDNEF
+166 FDNEF
-173 LYSIEKSNDGGRT
+173 LYCIEKSDDGGRT
-186 WSQYYQGKFM
+186 WFQYFQGKFM
-196 KTDCTFVDYDK
+196 KTDCTFTDYDK
-207 KVTVQPDVIDEY
+207 KVVVQPDAIDDY

-249 IQIYVPGDSII
+249 IQIYVPGDSVV

-276 TDQSLI
+276 TDQNALVQ
-282 TKRGNLGGYNFSLCN
+282 TYHFALCN
-297 ILKEIQITSHGSPA
+297 ILKEIQITSNGSPA
-311 VISGLYSGRMATGAT
+311 VISGLYTGRMATGASADVFE
-326 PGTFTGNLY
+326 GKLY

-342 YIFISQQTIEGTP
+342 YIYISQQRINGGLP
-355 FGIAIVEIRKRSDD
+355 FGIAVVEIRKQSDD

-374 YTKATQGPFDTLE
+374 YTKVTTSPFDTLE

-411 YARYLV
+411 YARYLC
-417 DVDKIDDLETDQIA
+417 DVEKIDDLNTYPLPAD
-431 TNDIVDNNRN
+431 DIVDNNRN
-441 YRRVIGY
+441 YRRAIGY

-474 FAPPYSIYGQTFYP
+474 FAPPYSIFGQTFYP

-509 LEEKA
+509 LEKKA

-521 DAFPVASCIQVLLNQ
+521 DAFPVASCISVLLNQ

-562 LNFRLLVSQKNNIIN
+562 LNFRLLVSQKTNIIN
-577 GEYQQPAQKAP
+577 GEYQHPAQKAP

-601 FKCYWFIENG
+601 FKCYWFIEDG

-625 SYSGGVVLSHDL
+625 SYSGGAILSHDL
-637 TQEINLRNGKPWAFN
+637 TKELNLRNGKPWAFN

-666 YQFKWMDDV
+666 YQFEWMDDV
-675 TTAFEG
+675 TAAFEG
-681 LPIQVISKYITP
+681 LPIQVISKYVTP
-693 GKVEDVNV
+693 GKVEEINI
-701 SNFTSDIDLMLL
+701 SNFTSDIDMMLL

-737 ILPFTRQTVN
+737 ILPFTRQTIN

-752 LQNGYLAFINLQM
+752 LQNGYLAFINLQS
-765 PYWMYDLPARR
+765 PYWLYDLPARR
-776 VSINGSETYA
+776 VSINGSEVYA

-796 FNFPAIDDPN
+796 FSFPANDDPN

-812 TYLGN
+812 TYIGN

-824 VNLCSRSIKTTL
+824 VNLCSRNIKATL

>member
-1 MNPIYRHSFADAL
+1 MNPIYRHSFVNAFLA
-14 YNTGIINSNTG
+14 NGAISH
-25 VPITTGEAVQN
+25 TTGN
-36 RYYTTNYIPV
+36 INGNSTKFYYTRTFVPV
-46 SNIYPR
+46 GNVYPR
-52 ILYKSTTVERGA
+52 KLFQNFTTQSGGA
-64 FYDSDKKFISSFI
+64 FYDSNKKII
-77 GVTTGSVDI
+77 GGWGSDPSATNTEFDI
-86 PNNAYYLRFVVY
+86 PSNA
-98 KTSYNAGTAY
+98 AY
-108 IRLGSETAQNLVYG
+108 IRFNVIKAHYANGTAWLRLGTLDAPNVLQGQTVH
-122 RKATPV
+122 PI

-149 LSGKLSFV
+149 LSGKITFV
-157 RDDYDYINN
+157 RDDYDYINRQS
-166 KPFDNEF
+166 FDNEF
-173 LYSIEKSNDGGRT
+173 LYCIEKSDDGGRT
-186 WSQYYQGKFM
+186 WFQYFQGKFM
-196 KTDCTFVDYDK
+196 KTDCTFTDYDK
-207 KVTVQPDVIDEY
+207 KVVVQPDAIDDY

-249 IQIYVPGDSII
+249 IQIYVPGDSVV

-276 TDQSLI
+276 TDQNALVQ
-282 TKRGNLGGYNFSLCN
+282 TYHFALCN
-297 ILKEIQITSHGSPA
+297 ILKEIQITSNGSPA
-311 VISGLYSGRMATGAT
+311 VISGLYTGRMATGASADVFE
-326 PGTFTGNLY
+326 GKLY

-342 YIFISQQTIEGTP
+342 YIYISQQRINGGLP
-355 FGIAIVEIRKRSDD
+355 FGIAVVEIRKQSDD

-374 YTKATQGPFDTLE
+374 YTKVTTSPFDTLE

-411 YARYLV
+411 YARYLC
-417 DVDKIDDLETDQIA
+417 DVEKIDDLNTYPLPAD
-431 TNDIVDNNRN
+431 DIVDNNRN
-441 YRRVIGY
+441 YRRAIGY

-474 FAPPYSIYGQTFYP
+474 FAPPYSIFGQTFYP

-509 LEEKA
+509 LEKKA

-521 DAFPVASCIQVLLNQ
+521 DAFPVASCISVLLNQ

-562 LNFRLLVSQKNNIIN
+562 LNFRLLVSQKTNIIN
-577 GEYQQPAQKAP
+577 GEYQQPSQKAP

-601 FKCYWFIENG
+601 FKCYWFIEDG

-625 SYSGGVVLSHDL
+625 SYSGGAILSHDL
-637 TQEINLRNGKPWAFN
+637 TKELNLRNGKPWAFN

-666 YQFKWMDDV
+666 YQFEWMDDV
-675 TTAFEG
+675 TAAFEG
-681 LPIQVISKYITP
+681 LPIQVISKYVTP
-693 GKVEDVNV
+693 GKVEEINI
-701 SNFTSDIDLMLL
+701 SNFTSDIDMMLL

-752 LQNGYLAFINLQM
+752 LQNGYLAFINLQS
-765 PYWMYDLPARR
+765 PYWLYDLPARR

-796 FNFPAIDDPN
+796 FSFPANDDPN

-812 TYLGN
+812 TYIGN

>member
-1 MNPIYRHSFADAL
+1 MNPIYRHSFVNAFLA
-14 YNTGIINSNTG
+14 NGAISHITGNINGNSTKF
-25 VPITTGEAVQN
+25 
-36 RYYTTNYIPV
+36 YYTRTFVPV
-46 SNIYPR
+46 GNVYPR
-52 ILYKSTTVERGA
+52 KLFQNFTTQSGGA
-64 FYDSDKKFISSFI
+64 FYDSNKKII
-77 GVTTGSVDI
+77 GGWGSDPSATNTEFDI
-86 PNNAYYLRFVVY
+86 PSNA
-98 KTSYNAGTAY
+98 AY
-108 IRLGSETAQNLVYG
+108 IRFNVIKAHYANGTAWLRLGTLDAPNVLQGQTVH
-122 RKATPV
+122 PI

-149 LSGKLSFV
+149 LSGKITFV
-157 RDDYDYINN
+157 RDDYDYINRQS
-166 KPFDNEF
+166 FDNEF
-173 LYSIEKSNDGGRT
+173 LYCIEKSDDGGRT
-186 WSQYYQGKFM
+186 WFQYFQGKFM
-196 KTDCTFVDYDK
+196 KTDCTFTDYDK
-207 KVTVQPDVIDEY
+207 KVVVQPDAIDDY

-249 IQIYVPGDSII
+249 IQIYVPGDSVV

-268 WEQDANAT
+268 WQQDANAT
-276 TDQSLI
+276 TDQNALVQ
-282 TKRGNLGGYNFSLCN
+282 TCHFALCN
-297 ILKEIQITSHGSPA
+297 ILKEIQITSNGSPA
-311 VISGLYSGRMATGAT
+311 VISGLYTGRMATGSSAD
-326 PGTFTGNLY
+326 TFEGKLY
-335 PELNVNY
+335 SELNVNY
-342 YIFISQQTIEGTP
+342 YIYISQQRINGGLP
-355 FGIAIVEIRKRSDD
+355 FGIALVEIRRQSDD
-369 TVMFR
+369 VAMFR
-374 YTKATQGPFDTLE
+374 YSKATTSPFDTLE

-411 YARYLV
+411 YARYLC
-417 DVDKIDDLETDQIA
+417 DVEKIDDLNTYPLPAD
-431 TNDIVDNNRN
+431 DIVDNNRN
-441 YRRVIGY
+441 YRRAIGY

-498 LWFGFYLMDWI
+498 LWFGFYLMDWL

-514 RKAYTLR
+514 RKEYTLR
-521 DAFPVASCIQVLLNQ
+521 DAFPVASCISVLLNQ

-551 FLYSGNNPISG
+551 FLYGSYNPISG
-562 LNFRLLVSQKNNIIN
+562 LNFRLLVSQKTNIIN

-601 FKCYWFIENG
+601 FKCYWFIEDG

-637 TQEINLRNGKPWAFN
+637 TKELNLRNGKPWAFN

-675 TTAFEG
+675 TAAFEG
-681 LPIQVISKYITP
+681 LPIQVISKYVTP

-752 LQNGYLAFINLQM
+752 LQNGYLAFINLQSQ
-765 PYWMYDLPARR
+765 YWLYDLPARR
-776 VSINGSETYA
+776 VSINGSEVYA
-786 YGIERKKKQT
+786 RGIERKKKQT
-796 FNFPAIDDPN
+796 FSFPANDDPN

>member
-1 MNPIYRHSFADAL
+1 MNPIYRHSFVNAFLA
-14 YNTGIINSNTG
+14 NGAISH
-25 VPITTGEAVQN
+25 TTGN
-36 RYYTTNYIPV
+36 INGNSTKFYYTRTFVPV
-46 SNIYPR
+46 GNVYPR
-52 ILYKSTTVERGA
+52 KLFQNFTTQSGGA
-64 FYDSDKKFISSFI
+64 FYDSNKKII
-77 GVTTGSVDI
+77 GGWGSDPSATNTEFDI
-86 PNNAYYLRFVVY
+86 PSNA
-98 KTSYNAGTAY
+98 AY
-108 IRLGSETAQNLVYG
+108 IRFNVIKAHYANGTAWLRLGTLDAPNVLQGQTVH
-122 RKATPV
+122 PI

-149 LSGKLSFV
+149 LSGKITFV
-157 RDDYDYINN
+157 RDDYDYINRQS
-166 KPFDNEF
+166 FDNEF
-173 LYSIEKSNDGGRT
+173 LYCIEKSDDGGRT
-186 WSQYYQGKFM
+186 WFQYFQGKFM
-196 KTDCTFVDYDK
+196 KTDCTFTDYDK
-207 KVTVQPDVIDEY
+207 KVVVQPDAIDDY

-249 IQIYVPGDSII
+249 IQIYVPGDSVV

-276 TDQSLI
+276 TDQNALVQ
-282 TKRGNLGGYNFSLCN
+282 TYHFALCN

-311 VISGLYSGRMATGAT
+311 VISGLYTGRMATGASADVFE
-326 PGTFTGNLY
+326 GKLY

-342 YIFISQQTIEGTP
+342 YIYISQQRINGGLP
-355 FGIAIVEIRKRSDD
+355 FGIAVVEIRKQSDD

-374 YTKATQGPFDTLE
+374 YQKVTQEPFDTLE

-411 YARYLV
+411 YARYLC
-417 DVDKIDDLETDQIA
+417 DVEKIDDLNTYPLPAD
-431 TNDIVDNNRN
+431 DIVDNNRN
-441 YRRVIGY
+441 YRRAIGY
-448 AIDVAFISNN
+448 AIDVTFISNN

-474 FAPPYSIYGQTFYP
+474 FAPPYSIFGQTFYP

-498 LWFGFYLMDWI
+498 LWFGFYLMDWT

-514 RKAYTLR
+514 RKEYTLR
-521 DAFPVASCIQVLLNQ
+521 DAFPVASCISVLLNQ
-536 IAPGITHAATAEYSQ
+536 IAPGITHEATAEYSQ
-551 FLYSGNNPISG
+551 FLYGGNNPISG
-562 LNFRLLVSQKNNIIN
+562 LNFRLLVSQKTNIIN

-601 FKCYWFIENG
+601 FKCYWFIEDG

-637 TQEINLRNGKPWAFN
+637 TKELNLRNGKPWAFN

-675 TTAFEG
+675 TAAFEG
-681 LPIQVISKYITP
+681 LPIQVISKYVTP
-693 GKVEDVNV
+693 GKVEEINI
-701 SNFTSDIDLMLL
+701 SNFTSDIDMMLL
-713 NPGNMSSDGFAL
+713 NPGNISSDGFAL

-737 ILPFTRQTVN
+737 ILPFTRQTMN

-752 LQNGYLAFINLQM
+752 LQNGYLAFIDLQS

-776 VSINGSETYA
+776 VSINGSEVYA

-796 FNFPAIDDPN
+796 FSFPANDDPN

-812 TYLGN
+812 TYIGN

-824 VNLCSRSIKTTL
+824 VNLCSRNIKATL

>member
-1 MNPIYRHSFADAL
+1 MNPIYRHSFVNAFLA
-14 YNTGIINSNTG
+14 NGAISNT
-25 VPITTGEAVQN
+25 TGN
-36 RYYTTNYIPV
+36 INGNNTNFYYTRTFVPV
-46 SNIYPR
+46 GNVYPR
-52 ILYKSTTVERGA
+52 KLFQNYTPQAGGA
-64 FYDSDKKFISSFI
+64 FYDSNKKII
-77 GVTTGSVDI
+77 GGWGSDPNATNTEFDI
-86 PNNAYYLRFVVY
+86 PSNA
-98 KTSYNAGTAY
+98 AY
-108 IRLGSETAQNLVYG
+108 IRFNVSKAQYANGTAWLRLGTLDAPNVLQGQTVH
-122 RKATPV
+122 PI

-149 LSGKLSFV
+149 LSGKITFV
-157 RDDYDYINN
+157 RDDYDYINRQS
-166 KPFDNEF
+166 FDNEF
-173 LYSIEKSNDGGRT
+173 LYCIEKSDDGGRT
-186 WSQYYQGKFM
+186 WFQYFQGKFM
-196 KTDCTFVDYDK
+196 KTDCTFTDYDK
-207 KVTVQPDVIDEY
+207 KVVVQPDAIDDY

-249 IQIYVPGDSII
+249 IQIYVPGDSVV
-260 SCFLGGTN
+260 SCFWGGTN

-276 TDQSLI
+276 TDQNALVQ
-282 TKRGNLGGYNFSLCN
+282 TYHFALCN
-297 ILKEIQITSHGSPA
+297 ILKEIQITSNGSPA
-311 VISGLYSGRMATGAT
+311 VISGLYTGRMATGASADVFE
-326 PGTFTGNLY
+326 GKLY

-342 YIFISQQTIEGTP
+342 YIYISQQRINGGLP
-355 FGIAIVEIRKRSDD
+355 FGIAVVEIRKQSDD

-374 YTKATQGPFDTLE
+374 YQKVTQEPFDTLE

-411 YARYLV
+411 YARYLC
-417 DVDKIDDLETDQIA
+417 DVEKIDDLNTYPLPAD
-431 TNDIVDNNRN
+431 DIVDNNRN
-441 YRRVIGY
+441 YRRAIGY

-474 FAPPYSIYGQTFYP
+474 FAPPYSIFGQTFYP

-514 RKAYTLR
+514 RKEYTLR
-521 DAFPVASCIQVLLNQ
+521 DAFPVASCISVLLNQ
-536 IAPGITHAATAEYSQ
+536 IAPGITHEATAEYSQ
-551 FLYSGNNPISG
+551 FLYGGNNPISG
-562 LNFRLLVSQKNNIIN
+562 LNFRLLVSQKTNIIN

-601 FKCYWFIENG
+601 FKCYWFIEDG

-637 TQEINLRNGKPWAFN
+637 TKELNLRNGKPWAFN

-675 TTAFEG
+675 TAAFEG
-681 LPIQVISKYITP
+681 LPIQVISKYVTP

-752 LQNGYLAFINLQM
+752 LQNGYLAFINLQS
-765 PYWMYDLPARR
+765 PYWLYDLPARR
-776 VSINGSETYA
+776 VSINGSEVYA

-796 FNFPAIDDPN
+796 FSFPAIDDPN

-812 TYLGN
+812 TYIGN

>member
-1 MNPIYRHSFADAL
+1 MNPIYKFEFVSVFWRYDAL
-14 YNTGIINSNTG
+14 LSASGNIIPNVPGYCFTETFIPLNGNRRFRVGWVEPQTG
-25 VPITTGEAVQN
+25 V
-36 RYYTTNYIPV
+36 
-46 SNIYPR
+46 
-52 ILYKSTTVERGA
+52 
-64 FYDSDKKFISSFI
+64 FYDANYNVLDYWGTNHNYADGI
-77 GVTTGSVDI
+77 VTA
-86 PNNAYYLRFVVY
+86 PNNSVY
-98 KTSYNAGTAY
+98 IRAVYRTTLVENGTAY
-108 IRLGSETAQNLVYG
+108 IGNMYSNDNWITSRVCN
-122 RKATPV
+122 PV
-128 YKDDLAKEYELETNQ
+128 YKDDLAKEFELETNQ
-143 RFYRAK
+143 RFYRTK
-149 LSGKLSFV
+149 LSGKISFI

-166 KPFDNEF
+166 QPFETQF
-173 LYSIEKSNDGGRT
+173 QLLIRKSNDGGRT
-186 WSQYYQGKFM
+186 WGQNYFKGKFF
-196 KTDCTFVDYDK
+196 KTDCEFDADNK
-207 KVTVQPDVIDEY
+207 KCTVQPDPLDDY

-249 IQIYVPGDSII
+249 IQIYVPGDSVV

-276 TDQSLI
+276 TDQNALVR
-282 TKRGNLGGYNFSLCN
+282 TYHFALCN
-297 ILKEIQITSHGSPA
+297 ILKEIYITPNNGSPA
-311 VISGLYSGRMATGAT
+311 IISGLYTGRMVTGSSVD
-326 PGTFTGNLY
+326 TFEGKLY

-342 YIFISQQTIEGTP
+342 YIY
-355 FGIAIVEIRKRSDD
+355 IAQKRVGGLPMGAVAVEIRKQSND
-369 TVMFR
+369 TAMFR
-374 YTKATQGPFDTLE
+374 YTKTTTSPFDTLE

-398 TGTMHA
+398 KGKMHA

-417 DVDKIDDLETDQIA
+417 DVEKIRDLDTYPLPSE
-431 TNDIVDNNRN
+431 DIVDNNRN
-441 YRRVIGY
+441 YRRAIGY

-474 FAPPYSIYGQTFYP
+474 FAPPYSIYGQIFYP

-509 LEEKA
+509 LEEQA

-521 DAFPVASCIQVLLNQ
+521 DAFPVASCISVLLNQ

-562 LNFRLLVSQKNNIIN
+562 LNFRLLVSQKTNIIN
-577 GEYQQPAQKAP
+577 GEYQTPAQKAP

-601 FKCYWFIENG
+601 FKCYWFIEDG

-625 SYSGGVVLSHDL
+625 SYSGGVILSHDL
-637 TQEINLRNGKPWAFN
+637 TKELNLRNGKPWAFN

-666 YQFKWMDDV
+666 YQFEWMDDV
-675 TTAFEG
+675 TAAFEG
-681 LPIQVISKYITP
+681 LPIQVISKYVTP
-693 GKVEDVNV
+693 GKVEEINI
-701 SNFTSDIDLMLL
+701 SNFTSDIDMMLL

-737 ILPFTRQTVN
+737 ILPFTRQTIN

-752 LQNGYLAFINLQM
+752 LQNGYLAFINLQS
-765 PYWMYDLPARR
+765 PYWLYDLPARR
-776 VSINGSETYA
+776 VSINGSEVYA
-786 YGIERKKKQT
+786 RGIERKKKQT
-796 FNFPAIDDPN
+796 FSFPANDDPN

-812 TYLGN
+812 TYIGN

-824 VNLCSRSIKTTL
+824 VNLCSRNIKATL